1 MKLGKKAIGAGCAVS
16 AGLAA
21 AILLGWKDDG
31 SAAANRPSTPITV
44 TDTYLD
50 ASGVQFAY
58 PRAWKVTKR
67 PDKDTL
73 VKVSGGD
80 GLGELSLSQL
90 DNGARLQLTEWLKL
104 IDYHFFS
111 KLPDFREA
119 ERQYVLVGKS
129 KDIPALSR
137 QVRFSFQGIPI
148 RQDMVLIPAGGTIY
162 TLSYIEPIMAIP
174 DGMKPWSQALSSL
187 NMPDN
192 LIAAAKRE
200 LPDAPT
206 AKGKAILAENVQ
218 CDTVCPLVVTKRPNA
233 TMTLEQKVAAIVPRP
248 EEERWLQIPWEPNLM
263 LARAQAQ
270 EMKKP
275 IFVWIMDGN
284 VMGAT

>member
-1 MKLGKKAIGAGCAVS
+1 MKLGKKAIVLGCAVT

-21 AILLGWKDDG
+21 AFLLGLKDDG
-31 SAAANRPSTPITV
+31 SAASNRPNSPITV
-44 TDTYLD
+44 TDAYID
-50 ASGVQFAY
+50 ASGVQFDY
-58 PRAWKVTKR
+58 PRAWKVTKH

-90 DNGARLQLTEWLKL
+90 DNGAHLQLTEWLKL

-111 KLPDFREA
+111 KLADFKEV
-119 ERQYVLVGKS
+119 ERKYVFIGRNKN
-129 KDIPALSR
+129 IPALSR
-137 QVRFSFQGIPI
+137 QVRFSFQGFPV

-162 TLSYIEPIMAIP
+162 TMSYIEPIMAIP
-174 DGMKPWSQALSSL
+174 DGMKPWSQALASL
-187 NMPDN
+187 NMPDQ
-192 LIAAAKRE
+192 LIAEAKKE
-200 LPDAPT
+200 LPDKPDSQ
-206 AKGKAILAENVQ
+206 GKIILAEDVK
-218 CDTVCPLVVTKRPNA
+218 CDTVCPLVVTQRPGA
-233 TMTLEQKVAAIVPRP
+233 SLALEQKIAAIVPRP

-270 EMKKP
+270 EKNKP

-284 VMGAT
+284 VLGAT